1 MQKDLRSHLVYQP
14 HTKFKFKVVKIREL
28 QNLLK
33 KKKKKDLNAYNITKI
48 ILGYT
53 HISRLQRH
61 KILLNIHGFQKHL
74 KPSHDS
80 EDGYSQDWPLMGL
93 R

>member
-1 MQKDLRSHLVYQP
+1 MQKDLRYHQVYQP
-14 HTKFKFKVVKIREL
+14 HTKFKFKVVKIREM
-28 QNLLK
+28 QNLMENIYIYI
-33 KKKKKDLNAYNITKI
+33 NAYNITKI

-53 HISRLQRH
+53 HISRLERH

-93 R
+93 Q